1 MFCDWKTGTDHSS
14 LRWFLAANKGAFS
27 EAHVDAAG
35 FATFVNILCGEKIW
49 YLKCGDSIPD
59 KDGWDNCLAD
69 TAWIPVVLR
78 PSDQLYVST
87 LIYCVLFS
95 YLSTGLCVPGLSM
108 AY

>member
-1 MFCDWKTGTDHSS
+1 M
-14 LRWFLAANKGAFS
+14 NKGAFS
-27 EAHVDAAG
+27 KAHVDAAG

-49 YLKCGDSIPD
+49 YIKCRDSIPD

-69 TAWIPVVLR
+69 TAWIPVVLH

-95 YLSTGLCVPGLSM
+95 YLSTGLCVLGLSM
-108 AY
+108 VY